1 MQPDSQ
7 ECFLHGSSLLQN
19 LLPRT
24 LLAGE
29 IRFQGRMAISESLLP
44 TATHERRSL
53 ILSQRESQPV
63 FATPQLT
70 VWSGQGGKRGIYSRH
85 SGQGMPKGTPLVA
98 RQGYQNQ
105 DWHTRRAKADSSQS
119 ALLRVSP
126 LCPTS

>member
-19 LLPRT
+19 LLPKT

-29 IRFQGRMAISESLLP
+29 IRFQGRMAISEPLLP
-44 TATHERRSL
+44 TATHERVSL

-63 FATPQLT
+63 FATPHPT
-70 VWSGQGGKRGIYSRH
+70 MWSGQGGKRGNYCRH

-98 RQGYQNQ
+98 RQRYQNQ
-105 DWHTRRAKADSSQS
+105 DWHTREAKADSSRN

-126 LCPTS
+126 SCLTS

>member
-7 ECFLHGSSLLQN
+7 ECFLDGSSLLKN
-19 LLPRT
+19 LLPKT

-53 ILSQRESQPV
+53 ILSQEESQPV
-63 FATPQLT
+63 FAIPHPTM
-70 VWSGQGGKRGIYSRH
+70 WSGQGGKRGIYSSH
-85 SGQGMPKGTPLVA
+85 SGQGMPKRTPLVA
-98 RQGYQNQ
+98 RQRYQNQ
-105 DWHTRRAKADSSQS
+105 DRDTRKAKADSFQS

-126 LCPTS
+126 SCCTS